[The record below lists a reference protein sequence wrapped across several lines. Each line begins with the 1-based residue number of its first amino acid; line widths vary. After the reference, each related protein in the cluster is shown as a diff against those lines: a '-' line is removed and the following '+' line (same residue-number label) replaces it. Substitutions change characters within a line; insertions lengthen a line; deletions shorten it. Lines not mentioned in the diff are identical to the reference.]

1 MRLNIIVT
9 GVILKVEN
17 QEKTCKRIFQH
28 QYCISWLL
36 QIYVSRG
43 HLPDILIVSYSFP
56 ANSTIRSLQSDPN
69 IYSLCFPRYLYPIWS
84 LGANKLNYWSTKQN
98 HMNSLTQRIPFGE
111 TESYKCEP
119 ENLLQESLVV
129 ETRSGIEEG
138 TTSKSRHVNTYC
150 MHTHMCT
157 HTARLLVCG
166 RGLRTVVPTQSTYI
180 RPEDGSAASIE
191 QGAVPEAAHDI
202 DR

>member
-1 MRLNIIVT
+1 MQKVVIIMRLNIIVT

-84 LGANKLNYWSTKQN
+84 LGANKLNYWSSKQN
-98 HMNSLTQRIPFGE
+98 HMDSLKQRIPFGE
-111 TESYKCEP
+111 TESYKWEP
-119 ENLLQESLVV
+119 ENLLQDSLVV
-129 ETRSGIEEG
+129 ESRSAIEER
-138 TTSKSRHVNTYC
+138 TSSKSRHLNVYTYA
-150 MHTHMCT
+150 CT
-157 HTARLLVCG
+157 PLVCG
-166 RGLRTVVPTQSTYI
+166 RGLRIAVPTQARYTSWA
-180 RPEDGSAASIE
+180 RQCRARRSSRAL
-191 QGAVPEAAHDI
+191 
-202 DR
+202 